1 MIGILAY
8 GSLITDPGWEIERR
22 RANNL
27 RDIPTPFPVE
37 YARKSNTRS
46 GAPTLARVPQ
56 DCGKPVYATILVMK
70 KFSHKEAIRNY
81 LYRREL
87 HNVGDRSRVYDHE
100 AQMIKR
106 NAMLIETLSD
116 FQGLDIVYYTVFGP
130 NFAEILQPNRTTQ
143 EKARLLAQAAIDSLT
158 AVTFSKKLDGIQ
170 YLLDNLANG
179 IETPLSRLYEAA
191 ILERADSVPDLAK
204 ARKFFAHRKGI
215 IA

>member
-22 RANNL
+22 CDSIL

-37 YARKSNTRS
+37 YARKSSTRS
-46 GAPTLARVPQ
+46 NAPTLARVSQ
-56 DCGKPVYATILVMK
+56 ACGKPVNAAILVMK
-70 KFSHKEAIRNY
+70 KYSHKEAIRNY

-100 AQMIKR
+100 AQMNKR
-106 NAMLIETLSD
+106 NAMLIEALSD
-116 FQGLDIVYYTVFGP
+116 FQGLDTVYYTVFGP

-170 YLLDNLANG
+170 YLLDNLEAG
-179 IETPLSRLYEAA
+179 IETPLSRFYEGT
-191 ILERADSVPDLAK
+191 ILEMAENACDLAEARLRV
-204 ARKFFAHRKGI
+204 ARKKGI
-215 IA
+215 IP